1 MKGKPV
7 EEVLEALT
15 TVRVDMLD
23 EEATRLFEVIMKV
36 IDERDELNN
45 RIEKAT
51 DKLQLLVDIGFDYDG
66 MSKSEDLQ
74 LLIDD
79 LVSYAKDSIKILNK
93 KDDDKEYS
101 AKEELESRIEK
112 AIDTLY
118 CWGEV
123 LDADFQ
129 NKMLNILKGNDEK
142 DI

>member
-1 MKGKPV
+1 MKDKSI
-7 EEVLEALT
+7 EEILESLT
-15 TVRVDMLD
+15 TVRVDMLNED
-23 EEATRLFEVIMKV
+23 TAKLFEVIMKV

>member
-1 MKGKPV
+1 MKDKSI
-7 EEVLEALT
+7 EEILESLT
-15 TVRVDMLD
+15 TVRVDMLNED
-23 EEATRLFEVIMKV
+23 TAKLFEVIMKV

-74 LLIDD
+74 SLIDD

>member
-1 MKGKPV
+1 MKDKPV

-15 TVRVDMLD
+15 TTRVDMLD

-45 RIEKAT
+45 RIKKAT

-93 KDDDKEYS
+93 KDDNKEYS

-118 CWGEV
+118 CWGET

>member
-1 MKGKPV
+1 MKDKSA

-15 TVRVDMLD
+15 TTRVDMLD

-45 RIEKAT
+45 RI
-51 DKLQLLVDIGFDYDG
+51 G
-66 MSKSEDLQ
+66 
-74 LLIDD
+74 
-79 LVSYAKDSIKILNK
+79 
-93 KDDDKEYS
+93 
-101 AKEELESRIEK
+101 K

-129 NKMLNILKGNDEK
+129 NKMLNILKGNDEDYVRADVYEETLNK
-142 DI
+142 IEKR

>member
-1 MKGKPV
+1 MKDKPV

-15 TVRVDMLD
+15 TTRVDMLD

>member
-15 TVRVDMLD
+15 TTRVDMLD

-45 RIEKAT
+45 RIEKA
-51 DKLQLLVDIGFDYDG
+51 
-66 MSKSEDLQ
+66 
-74 LLIDD
+74 
-79 LVSYAKDSIKILNK
+79 
-93 KDDDKEYS
+93 
-101 AKEELESRIEK
+101 
-112 AIDTLY
+112 IDTLY

-129 NKMLNILKGNDEK
+129 NKMLNILKLKGDDEK

>member
-1 MKGKPV
+1 MKDKSI
-7 EEVLEALT
+7 EEILESLT
-15 TVRVDMLD
+15 TVRVDMLNED
-23 EEATRLFEVIMKV
+23 TAKLFEVIMKV

-45 RIEKAT
+45 
-51 DKLQLLVDIGFDYDG
+51 
-66 MSKSEDLQ
+66 
-74 LLIDD
+74 
-79 LVSYAKDSIKILNK
+79 
-93 KDDDKEYS
+93 
-101 AKEELESRIEK
+101 RIEK

>member
-1 MKGKPV
+1 MKDKTT

-23 EEATRLFEVIMKV
+23 VDAIRLFEVIMKV
-36 IDERDELNN
+36 IDERDEL
-45 RIEKAT
+45 T
-51 DKLQLLVDIGFDYDG
+51 
-66 MSKSEDLQ
+66 
-74 LLIDD
+74 
-79 LVSYAKDSIKILNK
+79 NK
-93 KDDDKEYS
+93 
-101 AKEELESRIEK
+101 IEK

-118 CWGEV
+118 CWGEI

>member
-1 MKGKPV
+1 MNKRA

-45 RIEKAT
+45 RIEKAI

-112 AIDTLY
+112 AIETLY